1 MKMKMKREMRNKL
14 ILTLLLLIGSINF
27 LWADNENVTFSIK
40 APSVVGMNQQFKLE
54 YTITNASPKLQEPDL
69 KDFSVLGGP
78 YQSSYQSSTY
88 SNGNYTR
95 QTSLVITYILT
106 PKKEGT
112 FTISPSSFKNNGETV
127 MSNAVTIKVVAQ
139 EQANATS
146 GNQQNGRGNQSV
158 ANNAANDVF
167 IKTIYSKRSVYEQ
180 EEITATTVLYHRGNV
195 MEIEDVKFPE
205 YKGFISK
212 EIQLKKEEQPGE
224 EVVNGIKYQT
234 FKLKRVILYPQKSGS
249 VEIEKGQLTAI
260 LQVVSGQR
268 SVWGFDNFFNTMKRV
283 RKVIPIEGTKIEVK
297 ALPSEGKP
305 ENFNNAV
312 GSFNMES
319 SISKTE
325 TKAYEPITIKV
336 KISGTGNIKYVKSPT
351 FEFPTDFD
359 QYPPK
364 ENTKTNGNSGSRDI
378 DYLIIPRHA
387 GTFEIPAATFSYFD
401 LNTKRYKTLKTEAFT
416 LNVEKGD
423 NNTDN
428 SQIVSNFTTKEN
440 VQYIGKDIRYIN
452 TKSTDVVKKSKPFYG
467 TMGFWMGYIIPLIL
481 FIVLTILFRK
491 QIKENA
497 NVTLMKNKRANKQA
511 QKRLKK
517 ADAYMKEGNND
528 AFYEEVMK
536 ALWGYT
542 SDKLTIPVSQLTK
555 ENIEQELVKRQV
567 DEETIKSFKEILNT
581 CEFAR
586 FAKSEGQ
593 SSMEEI
599 YNQTAEV
606 IGKLEEQV
614 KK

>member
-1 MKMKMKREMRNKL
+1 M
-14 ILTLLLLIGSINF
+14 
-27 LWADNENVTFSIK
+27 
-40 APSVVGMNQQFKLE
+40 
-54 YTITNASPKLQEPDL
+54 
-69 KDFSVLGGP
+69 
-78 YQSSYQSSTY
+78 
-88 SNGNYTR
+88 
-95 QTSLVITYILT
+95 
-106 PKKEGT
+106 
-112 FTISPSSFKNNGETV
+112 
-127 MSNAVTIKVVAQ
+127 
-139 EQANATS
+139 
-146 GNQQNGRGNQSV
+146 
-158 ANNAANDVF
+158 
-167 IKTIYSKRSVYEQ
+167 
-180 EEITATTVLYHRGNV
+180 
-195 MEIEDVKFPE
+195 
-205 YKGFISK
+205 
-212 EIQLKKEEQPGE
+212 
-224 EVVNGIKYQT
+224 
-234 FKLKRVILYPQKSGS
+234 
-249 VEIEKGQLTAI
+249 
-260 LQVVSGQR
+260 
-268 SVWGFDNFFNTMKRV
+268 
-283 RKVIPIEGTKIEVK
+283 
-297 ALPSEGKP
+297 
-305 ENFNNAV
+305 
-312 GSFNMES
+312 
-319 SISKTE
+319 
-325 TKAYEPITIKV
+325 
-336 KISGTGNIKYVKSPT
+336 
-351 FEFPTDFD
+351 
-359 QYPPK
+359 
-364 ENTKTNGNSGSRDI
+364 
-378 DYLIIPRHA
+378 
-387 GTFEIPAATFSYFD
+387 
-401 LNTKRYKTLKTEAFT
+401 
-416 LNVEKGD
+416 EKGD